1 MYIKRFYMKQE
12 KVFDVY
18 IYIYIDSAYR
28 SHVTS
33 WYRKLGLTYLK
44 AQKNRSASLLTEF
57 RRVALCY

>member
-1 MYIKRFYMKQE
+1 MMYIKGFYIKQE
-12 KVFDVY
+12 KVFD

-44 AQKNRSASLLTEF
+44 AQENRSASLVTEF